1 MSEKPL
7 TQEQIDRFIVEEI
20 DSVPQLEALLLIWT
34 RRPRIWTSA
43 DLGRE
48 LYVSADVAHDILR
61 DLVKRRFIVE
71 TEEKTGCYALRLRS
85 AEMEDMLAALE
96 KVYRRELVRVSNL
109 IHEKSSRALRDFSSA
124 FRFKKEG
131 KP

>member
-1 MSEKPL
+1 MSEKSL
-7 TQEQIDRFIVEEI
+7 TQEQIDRFIVQEI

-61 DLVKRRFIVE
+61 YLAQRRLIVE
-71 TEEKTGCYALRLRS
+71 TEERTGCYALQPRS
-85 AEMEDMLAALE
+85 ADLESMLAAVE
-96 KVYRRELVRVSNL
+96 TVYRRDLVRVSNL
-109 IHEKSSRALRDFSSA
+109 IHEKSSRALRDFASA